1 MSAPT
6 GFLCLIRG
14 INVGG
19 HNRIPMAGL
28 RTLCT
33 DLGWTDVQTYIQ
45 SGNLFFRAGAAPAHL
60 EAQLERGIERHFGVS
75 AAVLVRSAAEWQAY
89 LQANPFPESSRR
101 EPNLVMLALSR
112 EPPDPSTVD
121 RLRERATAG
130 ERIERVGD
138 ALWIHYAGGAGR
150 SKLAPGGLD
159 RVVGSPVTTRNW
171 RTVLKLGE
179 LAGIAPR
186 ANDQTN

>member
-1 MSAPT
+1 MAELT
-6 GFLCLIRG
+6 YRG
-14 INVGG
+14 AVAYGI
-19 HNRIPMAGL
+19 
-28 RTLCT
+28 
-33 DLGWTDVQTYIQ
+33 
-45 SGNLFFRAGAAPAHL
+45 
-60 EAQLERGIERHFGVS
+60 AQEM
-75 AAVLVRSAAEWQAY
+75 
-89 LQANPFPESSRR
+89 RR

-179 LAGIAPR
+179 LAGIAVAGTHAARISRPHLQHHAGER
-186 ANDQTN
+186 AA